1 MKRISIFTVLLLML
15 LGCTGGKTVFEG
27 KIIGYKGEFTEFFL
41 IDPQSGEFYE
51 MPLEI
56 NEDGTFS
63 LELELKRNEYDAP
76 LFVDRFMFRTCVEQG
91 KKYTAEFDVTK
102 EGVETEFRFIGEGAA
117 ENEFTRDFWNGFGTD
132 YGFMAIPR
140 EVQDFKSYKESVD
153 ADVKE
158 FTDRLESIGNEG
170 FSEFYSAALKE
181 RQSKYS
187 IYYPYLYLAANG
199 NVLQDADYT
208 AYLQSNPF
216 EGMSDEA
223 IGKQLNAMAGTVLVN
238 GSETDMVKTLEIAS
252 ALSAEKMWNDV
263 FMTAILL
270 NYMQFYGADG
280 IDDAYKFYRSIVT
293 DPAYYSQVEKPYE
306 SGRLLAK
313 GAAAPEIE
321 LADLNGNKINL
332 SDLKGKALY
341 IDFWASWCKP
351 CCEEIPYFQ
360 KIVNELGNDKEITC
374 ISISIDE
381 DERSWKKRL
390 DSEKPS
396 WSQYIAT
403 PEGLKTISETYQ
415 INSIP
420 RFVLVDKNGCILDIN
435 APRPSE
441 LNAKKLKGLL

>member
-1 MKRISIFTVLLLML
+1 
-15 LGCTGGKTVFEG
+15 
-27 KIIGYKGEFTEFFL
+27 
-41 IDPQSGEFYE
+41 
-51 MPLEI
+51 
-56 NEDGTFS
+56 
-63 LELELKRNEYDAP
+63 
-76 LFVDRFMFRTCVEQG
+76 
-91 KKYTAEFDVTK
+91 
-102 EGVETEFRFIGEGAA
+102 
-117 ENEFTRDFWNGFGTD
+117 
-132 YGFMAIPR
+132 MAIPR

-199 NVLQDADYT
+199 NVPQDADYT

-223 IGKQLNAMAGTVLVN
+223 IGKQLNAMAGTVLVK
-238 GSETDMVKTLEIAS
+238 GAGTDLVKTLEIAS
-252 ALSAEKMWNDV
+252 ALSTEKMWNDV

-270 NYMQFYGADG
+270 NYMQFYGAEG
-280 IDDAYKFYRSIVT
+280 IEDAYKFYRSIVT
-293 DPAYYSQVEKPYE
+293 DPDYYTQVEKPYE

-351 CCEEIPYFQ
+351 CCEEIPYLQ
-360 KIVNELGNDKEITC
+360 KIVDELGNDKEITC